1 MLTESRILEELDL
14 LPEVEYPEEVVERWV
29 KEGEIAL
36 HQYAIGELQPVDLAK
51 FAAEHGLK
59 YNG

>member
-1 MLTESRILEELDL
+1 MEESRILAELDN

-36 HQYAIGELQPVDLAK
+36 LQLKTGELFPQTVEE
-51 FAAEHGLK
+51 FAAELGIKLD
-59 YNG
+59 